1 MRVLLTVSLFIL
13 TLFVG
18 CSKEDEPKPI
28 SPTSPASPTIPTKTI
43 LVYMAGE
50 NSLSKYTQINLTS
63 IITGARQSNIEE
75 CNLLIY
81 SDARG
86 SLPKLYKIE
95 KNKQGIVDSV
105 LVKTYEEQNSAD
117 MQTMREIITDVF
129 TEYPAQEKGLFLW
142 SHGTAWLPSNI
153 NDYKGLRSFG
163 QDGTNHMEI
172 TELRE
177 ALPDNVSDY
186 IIFDAC
192 YMSSIEVAYELRHK
206 TKYILGSSAEV
217 MAEGFPYTI
226 TIPAL
231 LANGELEERLKN
243 AAESFYNHYNAQSN
257 EYQTGNVSLIRTAE
271 LATFAAS
278 CKPIFAGRYT
288 EERMIDPSGYG
299 LNLQALEYLTS
310 PIAYS
315 FLYDFQSYMKALS
328 AHVDMENVIIYKNT
342 TPYCFFAQPYKS
354 MPINTYSGLSIY
366 VPQTRNPK
374 LNEWYKQLDWYK
386 AVYE

>member
-1 MRVLLTVSLFIL
+1 MRSLLIVFLFI
-13 TLFVG
+13 TIVFTG
-18 CSKEDEPKPI
+18 CSKEDGPKPD
-28 SPTSPASPTIPTKTI
+28 SPTTPSKTI

-50 NSLSKYTQINLTS
+50 NSLSGYTRTNLTS
-63 IITGARQSNIEE
+63 IVAGARQSKIEE

-81 SDARG
+81 ADARE

-95 KNKQGIVDSV
+95 KNKQGVVDSV

-117 MQTMREIITDVF
+117 MQTMREIITDIF
-129 TEYPAQEKGLFLW
+129 AQYPAKEKGLFLW

-177 ALPDNVSDY
+177 ALPDNLSDY

-192 YMSSIEVAYELRHK
+192 YMSSVEVAYELRHK
-206 TKYILGSSAEV
+206 TKYILGSSTEV
-217 MAEGFPYTI
+217 MAEGFPYTL

-243 AAESFYNHYNAQSN
+243 AAESFYNHYNTQN
-257 EYQTGNVSLIRTAE
+257 GDYQTGNVSLIKTAE
-271 LATFAAS
+271 LEAFAAA

-288 EERMIDPSGYG
+288 EDRMIDPSRYG

-310 PIAYS
+310 PITYS
-315 FLYDFQSYMKALS
+315 FLYDFQNYVKALGS
-328 AHVDMENVIIYKNT
+328 HINLEKVIAYENT
-342 TPYCFFAQPYKS
+342 THNCFFALPYRS

-374 LNEWYKQLDWYK
+374 LNEWYKQLAWYK